1 MVKIILTGKVMK
13 FAFPFIIM
21 HMLSKFGFSDPF
33 LKMTI
38 ENCKGHA
45 ERGHIWTST
54 WKCQVPGWRLR
65 FTYTWIGLV
74 TWVPE
79 QCRVFAV
86 WLCGNFFWSCWDVCI
101 EKSPKSLQRVMT
113 NLKFLEEKM
122 GKFHKGLTR
131 GGN

>member
-1 MVKIILTGKVMK
+1 MVKIILTGKIMK

-54 WKCQVPGWRLR
+54 WKCQVPG
-65 FTYTWIGLV
+65 
-74 TWVPE
+74 
-79 QCRVFAV
+79 
-86 WLCGNFFWSCWDVCI
+86 
-101 EKSPKSLQRVMT
+101 
-113 NLKFLEEKM
+113 
-122 GKFHKGLTR
+122 
-131 GGN
+131 